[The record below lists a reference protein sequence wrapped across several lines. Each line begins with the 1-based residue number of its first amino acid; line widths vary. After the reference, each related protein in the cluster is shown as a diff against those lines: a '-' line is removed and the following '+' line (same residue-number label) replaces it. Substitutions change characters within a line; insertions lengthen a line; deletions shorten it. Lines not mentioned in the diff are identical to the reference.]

1 MFTILLLALATVM
14 VVVLVLLAVVVVGI
28 RQEPPTA
35 ELSSQAPGR
44 TAALVRRLLGLYVR
58 KPDLPL
64 LPDEQPGEPCL
75 TARGPNHRAEG
86 DAR

>member
-1 MFTILLLALATVM
+1 MFTILLFAVVTAM

-35 ELSSQAPGR
+35 ELSSQAPAR

-58 KPDLPL
+58 KPDPPL
-64 LPDEQPGEPCL
+64 LPDEQPGELYL
-75 TARGPNHRAEG
+75 TTRGPSHRAEG
-86 DAR
+86 DTR